1 MLLEEDDKK
10 EEEPVAED
18 PYALVG
24 SRGAEYGGEC
34 DLLYD
39 QFELKSVV
47 AKQHQIILLNVRN
60 GFPICA
66 AYFLCSNAIE
76 MFAKYKGDLQ

>member
-24 SRGAEYGGEC
+24 SRGAEYGGGC

-47 AKQHQIILLNVRN
+47 AKQHQIILLNVRILISYIPT
-60 GFPICA
+60 FCV
-66 AYFLCSNAIE
+66 LIE
-76 MFAKYKGDLQ
+76 MLAKYKRNLQ